1 MYDVV
6 QKLLTYYLNIL
17 IRYYSNISKYKYKY
31 HLNIDSEGISIYL
44 IESDAKAMVQCFC
57 NEEDKCMYISSL
69 SVDEDMRRNG
79 IADTLLQMSENIAA
93 FLFRDVE
100 LWVAYNTWMIGWYKR
115 KGYKL
120 RGFSKGYME
129 MRKHIQHY
137 IKK

>member
-1 MYDVV
+1 MVICSYDNDG
-6 QKLLTYYLNIL
+6 K
-17 IRYYSNISKYKYKY
+17 
-31 HLNIDSEGISIYL
+31 D
-44 IESDAKAMVQCFC
+44 
-57 NEEDKCMYISSL
+57 MYISSL

>member
-1 MYDVV
+1 MVICSYDNDG
-6 QKLLTYYLNIL
+6 K
-17 IRYYSNISKYKYKY
+17 
-31 HLNIDSEGISIYL
+31 D
-44 IESDAKAMVQCFC
+44 
-57 NEEDKCMYISSL
+57 MYISSL

-79 IADTLLQMSENIAA
+79 IADTLLHMSENIAA